1 MEEKEEEEEEEEKE
15 EEKGKS
21 GQDLRQEP
29 RSKNWC
35 RGHGGVLLFG
45 SLMLFQPAFF
55 YRTQNHLPRIAMS
68 AHTGLS
74 PPTLS

>member
-55 YRTQNHLPRIAMS
+55 TEPRTICP
-68 AHTGLS
+68 G
-74 PPTLS
+74 